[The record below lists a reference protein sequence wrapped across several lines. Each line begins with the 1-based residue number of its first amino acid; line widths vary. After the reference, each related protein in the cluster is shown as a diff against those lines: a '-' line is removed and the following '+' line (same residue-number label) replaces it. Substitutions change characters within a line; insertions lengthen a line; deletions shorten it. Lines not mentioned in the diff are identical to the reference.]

1 MKREKTGA
9 GRRRLKPDDEVIT
22 KIPKGGIPAGTF
34 GIVESVDEDGIWVD
48 VYIPAEADVPEDT
61 VLYAEEELS
70 PQ

>member
-1 MKREKTGA
+1 MKHGKPGT
-9 GRRRLKPDDEVIT
+9 RRRALKTDDEVIT
-22 KIPKGGIPAGTF
+22 KVSKDGIPAGTF